1 MLSLESILFL
11 QHPFYLLDSF
21 RKYTRKGDQIA
32 TQKIINS
39 FYLIPMYYGSQ
50 SKSKKEKFTSITK
63 FGAIDTQRLEH
74 QSRNICNIKNN
85 NNNNNKITK

>member
-1 MLSLESILFL
+1 
-11 QHPFYLLDSF
+11 
-21 RKYTRKGDQIA
+21 
-32 TQKIINS
+32 
-39 FYLIPMYYGSQ
+39 MYYGSQ

-85 NNNNNKITK
+85 NNNNNNNNKITK